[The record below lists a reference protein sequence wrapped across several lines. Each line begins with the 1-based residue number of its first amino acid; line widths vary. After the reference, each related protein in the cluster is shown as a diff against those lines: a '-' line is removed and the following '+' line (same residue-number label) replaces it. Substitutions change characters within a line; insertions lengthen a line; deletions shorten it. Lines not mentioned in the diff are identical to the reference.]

1 MTESCYFSELTVNL
15 RELPCALRAD
25 LVKGLDYALH
35 QWIWRYFTHC
45 NDRQFLF
52 HVEQGTP
59 LKVYILSRARP
70 QPSAEGVERGFY
82 LRTREVSPS
91 VREGQRF
98 SFEMLCSPRFTRNKS
113 KVPLLRDCWLQLRDL
128 ESPLRTQACGDA
140 ISHWL
145 SRIGEEQGGFRL
157 LNCQLDKWSSINL
170 TRKGHRLSFDSAE
183 VCGVIEITVP
193 LRFITKLLAG
203 FGSEKAFGYGLMLLK
218 GV

>member
-1 MTESCYFSELTVNL
+1 MSETCYFSELTVNL
-15 RELPCALRAD
+15 RELAPSLRSY
-25 LVKGLDYALH
+25 LVKGFDYALH
-35 QWIWRYFTHC
+35 QWIWLYFEQ
-45 NDRQFLF
+45 DSERQFLF

-70 QPSAEGVERGFY
+70 QPPADGAERGFY

-113 KVPLLRDCWLQLRDL
+113 KVPLLRECWFQHRDL
-128 ESPLRTQACGDA
+128 ESPLRTQACEDA

-145 SRIGEEQGGFRL
+145 SRIGEEQGGFKL
-157 LNCQLDKWSSINL
+157 LNCQLDRWSSINL
-170 TRKGHRLSFDSAE
+170 TRKGHRLSFDSAA
-183 VCGVIEITVP
+183 VRGVIEITEP
-193 LRFITKLLAG
+193 SLFITKLLAG